1 MLKKCTLLF
10 LIALTLAVPLR
21 AEEVVVLGLFKNAAF
36 IEVDGGG
43 KLVRVGE
50 TYRGVDLLSA
60 DSWAARVR
68 VAGQEYEVG
77 VSQRI
82 SAVYSERETE
92 RVLIPRSQNLQY
104 LTTLVINGRS
114 AQGLVDTGANV
125 VAMSARQAEALGIEY
140 LAAPPQTMSTAS
152 GTVRAYRVQLDSVDV
167 GGILVRNVVASV
179 LEGSHPQQVLIG
191 MSYLKHV
198 EISERAGILM
208 LMKK

>member
-1 MLKKCTLLF
+1 MLKQLSLLL
-10 LIALTLAVPLR
+10 LIAITATAPVL

-36 IEVDGGG
+36 LEVDGAG

-50 TYRGVDLLSA
+50 TYRGVDLLAA
-60 DSWAARVR
+60 DSWVARLR
-68 VAGQEYEVG
+68 VAGQEYDVG

-82 SAVYSERETE
+82 SAVYTEQETE
-92 RVLIPRSQNLQY
+92 RVLIPRTQNMQY
-104 LTTLVINGRS
+104 LTTLSINGRS

-140 LAAPPQTMSTAS
+140 LASPPQTMSTAS
-152 GTVRAYRVQLDSVDV
+152 GTVRAYRVRLDSVGI

-191 MSYLKHV
+191 MSFLEHV

-208 LMKK
+208 LIKK